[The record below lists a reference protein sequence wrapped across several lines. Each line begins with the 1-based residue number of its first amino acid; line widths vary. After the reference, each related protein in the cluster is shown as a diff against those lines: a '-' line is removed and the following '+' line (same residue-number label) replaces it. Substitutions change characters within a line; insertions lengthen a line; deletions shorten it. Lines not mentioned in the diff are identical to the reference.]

1 MSDRS
6 GQQLDRYRLMRLLG
20 EGGFSQVY
28 LAEDI
33 YRGTAV
39 AVKLLKFQS
48 TREEF
53 QSFLNEARIFR
64 LKHAH
69 IIPVLDFGVETK
81 SSIPFIVM
89 MYAPN
94 GTLRQRHPRGS
105 RLLPSTII
113 QYVKEVAGALQY
125 AHEENLI
132 HRDVK
137 PENMLVGQQMEVLLS
152 DFGIATVS
160 QSGRISMTQQT
171 QVVQGTYYYMAPE
184 QFYGKACRASD
195 QYSLGIVAYEWLC
208 GTCPFQ
214 GLFYEVVGQHLH
226 VAPPSLRERGVAI
239 SLQTEQIVMT
249 ALAKNPG
256 NRHANVREF
265 AQVLEQSLKD
275 DISKMDWGEI
285 QQKAREEAVQPV
297 QSRKYE
303 EPFRRPQGEILK
315 EYTQS
320 SKRSV
325 TRPIPAVYKKGGQKW
340 LEEGNVYY
348 AALRFQEAITAYNQA
363 INSDPRCIAA
373 YYGLGSAY
381 HQLGLYQRAASEFDQ
396 VLSLDPGNAW
406 AYYSKG
412 LAYYELGLYQRA
424 IDEYDQAIALDHAIA
439 DFYDKRGSAY
449 YHLEQYPRALSE
461 FEQALRLNPRIA
473 SVYYKRG
480 YIYLQLAYY
489 QQAINDFDRAL
500 TIDPRDAWAY
510 YNRGRAY
517 EQIGQYERA
526 RGNYERAIALNPELA
541 QKHVKGF

>member
-6 GQQLDRYRLMRLLG
+6 GQQLDRYRLTRLLG

-53 QSFLNEARIFR
+53 QSFLNEARVFR
-64 LKHAH
+64 LKHPH

-81 SSIPFIVM
+81 SATPFIVM
-89 MYAPN
+89 TYAPN

-105 RLLPSTII
+105 RLLPSVII
-113 QYVKEVAGALQY
+113 QYVKEIAGALQY

-137 PENMLVGQQMEVLLS
+137 PENMLVGQHMEVLLS

-184 QFYGKACRASD
+184 QFYGKAGRASD
-195 QYSLGIVAYEWLC
+195 QYSLGIVTYEWLC

-226 VAPPSLRERGVAI
+226 VTPPSLREHGIAI
-239 SLQTEQIVMT
+239 SQQTERVIMT
-249 ALAKNPG
+249 ALAKSPG
-256 NRHANVREF
+256 ARYASVQEF
-265 AQVLEQSLKD
+265 AQALEQSLRED
-275 DISKMDWGEI
+275 LTKMSWEDVQPI
-285 QQKAREEAVQPV
+285 AREEMIQET
-297 QSRKYE
+297 Q
-303 EPFRRPQGEILK
+303 RRRHGDIIK
-315 EYTQS
+315 EYAHTN
-320 SKRSV
+320 KTTM
-325 TRPIPAVYKKGGQKW
+325 TRPVPALYKRGDQKW
-340 LEEGNVYY
+340 LEDGNVHY
-348 AALRFQEAITAYNQA
+348 AARRFQEAITAYNQA
-363 INSDPRCIAA
+363 IGVDPRCVAA

-396 VLSLDPGNAW
+396 VLALDPGNAW

-424 IDEYDQAIALDHAIA
+424 IDEYDRAIALDHGIA
-439 DFYDKRGSAY
+439 DFYDKRGSSY
-449 YHLEQYPRALSE
+449 YHLEQYPRAVND
-461 FEQALRLNPRIA
+461 FDQALRLNPRNA
-473 SVYYKRG
+473 AAYYKRG
-480 YIYLQLAYY
+480 YIYLQLSHY
-489 QQAINDFDRAL
+489 QQAILDLERAL
-500 TIDPRDAWAY
+500 TLDPRDAWAY
-510 YNRGRAY
+510 YNRARAY

-526 RGNYERAIALNPELA
+526 RSDYERAIALNPDLA
-541 QKHVKGF
+541 QRNGRGL

>member
-64 LKHAH
+64 LKHPH

-81 SSIPFIVM
+81 SATPFIVM
-89 MYAPN
+89 IYAPN

-105 RLLPSTII
+105 RLMPSVII
-113 QYVKEVAGALQY
+113 QYVKEIANALQY

-137 PENMLVGQQMEVLLS
+137 PENMLVGQHMEILLS

-160 QSGRISMTQQT
+160 QSGRVSMSQPTQA
-171 QVVQGTYYYMAPE
+171 VQGTYYYMAPE
-184 QFYGKACRASD
+184 QFYGKAGRASD

-226 VAPPSLRERGVAI
+226 VAPPSLRERGIAI
-239 SLQTEQIVMT
+239 SQQTERVIMT
-249 ALAKNPG
+249 ALAKSPG
-256 NRHANVREF
+256 ARYASVQEF
-265 AQVLEQSLKD
+265 AQTLEQSLKED
-275 DISKMDWGEI
+275 LSTMNWEDV
-285 QQKAREEAVQPV
+285 QPVAREETVQDT
-297 QSRKYE
+297 QRK
-303 EPFRRPQGEILK
+303 RHGDIVK
-315 EYTQS
+315 EYVHTN
-320 SKRSV
+320 KTTI
-325 TRPIPAVYKKGGQKW
+325 TRPVPAVYKRGGQKW
-340 LEEGNVYY
+340 LEEGNVHY
-348 AALRFQEAITAYNQA
+348 AARRFQEAITAYNQA
-363 INSDPRCIAA
+363 INVDPRSVAA

-424 IDEYDQAIALDHAIA
+424 IDEYDRAIALDHGIA

-449 YHLEQYPRALSE
+449 YHLEQYPRAVNDLD
-461 FEQALRLNPRIA
+461 QALRLNPRSA
-473 SVYYKRG
+473 AAYYKRG
-480 YIYLQLAYY
+480 YIYLQLSHY
-489 QQAINDFDRAL
+489 QQSILDFERAL
-500 TIDPRDAWAY
+500 AIDPRDAWAY
-510 YNRGRAY
+510 YNRSRAY

-526 RGNYERAIALNPELA
+526 RSDYERAIALNPDLA
-541 QKHVKGF
+541 QRNGRSF